1 MAEKQI
7 VIYPVAPHTNHG
19 NTVAAWTL
27 CGLVTIGFIIGAIG
41 FDIASHLMLYVGIA
55 IILVG
60 LVAGLVLKKGGHGQ
74 GGAKTLA
81 RAKH

>member
-7 VIYPVAPHTNHG
+7 VIHPVAPHTNHG

-41 FDIASHLMLYVGIA
+41 FDIANTLICIVGIA
-55 IILVG
+55 IIVVG
-60 LVAGLVLKKGGHGQ
+60 VIAGIALKGAGFGQ